1 MLVLDSLTLR
11 YGEKTVLEGV
21 SFEFLTGGITGI
33 VGASGIGKSTL
44 LHAVA
49 GLKSPDSGKIHS
61 SHDRISY
68 IFQEPR
74 LFPWMTAL
82 ENITA
87 VGANEETA
95 KRLLA
100 ALFED
105 ADEVAQKFPHELSG
119 GMKQRISIARALAY
133 EPTLLLLD
141 EPFRGLDAEAK
152 EKAVRLIL
160 DEIKKTHG
168 RTALLVTH
176 DEADLAL
183 CDRIVRME
191 GAPVSRLILEK
202 SGSGKN
208 E

>member
-1 MLVLDSLTLR
+1 MLLLDSLTLR
-11 YGEKTVLEGV
+11 YGEATVLEDL
-21 SFEFLTGGITGI
+21 SFEFPAGITGI

-49 GLKSPDSGKIHS
+49 GLKVPDGGKIYS
-61 SHDRISY
+61 SHERVSY

-87 VGANEETA
+87 VGATEERA
-95 KRLLA
+95 KSLLS
-100 ALFED
+100 ALFDD
-105 ADEVAQKFPHELSG
+105 ADEVAGKFPHELSG
-119 GMKQRISIARALAY
+119 GMKQRVSIARALAF

-152 EKAVRLIL
+152 AKASALML
-160 DEIKKTHG
+160 QELNSAYGKS
-168 RTALLVTH
+168 ALLVTH

-183 CDRIVRME
+183 CRTVVRMD
-191 GAPVSRLILEK
+191 GTPVRALLLEK
-202 SGSGKN
+202 SGKAKN